1 MEKLAKCLGWLC
13 VIYWL
18 LLAHESLKFLC
29 SHPEIVRVAEDGKYS
44 VTIND
49 MYPVNPIGRHCF
61 FNTESQIYFSL
72 YDTENKDIGHRT

>member
-1 MEKLAKCLGWLC
+1 M
-13 VIYWL
+13 
-18 LLAHESLKFLC
+18 F
-29 SHPEIVRVAEDGKYS
+29 RVAEDGKYS